1 MGFRPVRELF
11 GGVLR
16 VCRGCSGPVPGFAG
30 ILARAL
36 SDTSFIHTKGGQ
48 RVTGSRFL
56 CIKLKTEYGSR
67 FYFFVFCIFCA

>member
-16 VCRGCSGPVPGFAG
+16 VCWGCSGPVPGFAG

-36 SDTSFIHTKGGQ
+36 SETSFIHTKGRQ
-48 RVTGSRFL
+48 RVAGSRFL
-56 CIKLKTEYGSR
+56 CIKRKTKNGSK
-67 FYFFVFCIFCA
+67 FSFSVF